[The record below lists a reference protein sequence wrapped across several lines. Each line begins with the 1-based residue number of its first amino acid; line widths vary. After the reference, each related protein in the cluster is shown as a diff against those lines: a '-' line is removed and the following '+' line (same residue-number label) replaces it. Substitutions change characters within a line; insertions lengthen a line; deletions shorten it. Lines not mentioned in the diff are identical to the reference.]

1 MFDREQREPIPV
13 CLDQMAPGPALGGFL
28 ASIDVD
34 RVSGYDRVIVLRAQQ
49 RMASYFQAQVYAAM
63 ASVAD
68 HMDHTEFTD
77 DADLA
82 WEAAATEI
90 RAALRLTRRAAES
103 ELDLAIGLRRRL
115 PRVWEAL
122 AEGSIDGRRARVI
135 AHGVSHFDEAAAR
148 RVVDAV
154 IGDAPR
160 LTTGELAARLRR
172 LCIAVDPDEAEE
184 RYREAV
190 EGRRVVVEASP
201 EGTAHLM
208 GLDLPPDRVARIA
221 RRIDRLAK
229 SLNRSGDPRSIDQ
242 IRADVLVDL
251 LSGRH
256 QDAQGGMVDLRVDLE
271 TLAGLSEAPGDLAG
285 FGPVI
290 ADIARQVAE
299 SQTRAQWRYTV
310 VDPDTG
316 LPIADGTTRRRPTAS
331 QQRTVEAREHTCYFP
346 GCRSSPVEDGGGAER
361 SEAEGVADPTGATN
375 ADLDHRT
382 PWAEQHRTSVDGLD
396 AGCRH
401 DHVTVR
407 HRLGWR
413 HQLLPGGDH
422 LWTSPL
428 GHQYTRSGK
437 PP

>member
-1 MFDREQREPIPV
+1 
-13 CLDQMAPGPALGGFL
+13 
-28 ASIDVD
+28 
-34 RVSGYDRVIVLRAQQ
+34 
-49 RMASYFQAQVYAAM
+49 
-63 ASVAD
+63 
-68 HMDHTEFTD
+68 
-77 DADLA
+77 
-82 WEAAATEI
+82 
-90 RAALRLTRRAAES
+90 
-103 ELDLAIGLRRRL
+103 
-115 PRVWEAL
+115 
-122 AEGSIDGRRARVI
+122 
-135 AHGVSHFDEAAAR
+135 
-148 RVVDAV
+148 
-154 IGDAPR
+154 
-160 LTTGELAARLRR
+160 
-172 LCIAVDPDEAEE
+172 
-184 RYREAV
+184 
-190 EGRRVVVEASP
+190 
-201 EGTAHLM
+201 
-208 GLDLPPDRVARIA
+208 
-221 RRIDRLAK
+221 
-229 SLNRSGDPRSIDQ
+229 
-242 IRADVLVDL
+242 
-251 LSGRH
+251 
-256 QDAQGGMVDLRVDLE
+256 MVDLRVDLE